1 MILGICGGTCSGKTT
16 LANELKNWLGED
28 KAVII
33 DQDSY
38 YKDRSSMSKAERA
51 EINYDHPDAIEFD
64 LLVKHLELL
73 KNKHSINKPKY
84 NFKTHTR
91 LFETEEI
98 KSKKIIIVEGILI
111 FSNKILKSLIDIK
124 IALDIDAELRLV
136 RRIKRDILERG
147 RAMEDILEQY
157 MNTVKPMFD
166 EYVQP
171 SFNQVDLI
179 FKNNDI
185 DFQIKEIGKL
195 VTSDK

>member
-1 MILGICGGTCSGKTT
+1 MIIGICGGTCSGKTT
-16 LANELKNWLGED
+16 LANELLNWLGED
-28 KAVII
+28 KAAII

-38 YKDRSSMSKAERA
+38 YKDRSTLTTTERA
-51 EINYDHPDAIEFD
+51 ELNYDHPDSIEFE
-64 LLVKHLELL
+64 LLIKHLELL
-73 KNKHSINKPKY
+73 KNKQPINKPKY
-84 NFKTHTR
+84 DFKTHTR
-91 LFETEEI
+91 LHETEEI

>member
-1 MILGICGGTCSGKTT
+1 MIIGICGGTCSGKTT
-16 LANELKNWLGED
+16 LANELLKWLGED

-38 YKDRSSMSKAERA
+38 YKDRSTLTTTERA
-51 EINYDHPDAIEFD
+51 EINYDHPDSIEFD
-64 LLVKHLELL
+64 LLIKHLEQL
-73 KNKHSINKPKY
+73 KNNQSINKPKY

-91 LFETEEI
+91 LHETEEI

-111 FSNKILKSLIDIK
+111 FSNKVLKSLIDIK
-124 IALDIDAELRLV
+124 IALDIDAELRLA
-136 RRIKRDILERG
+136 RRIKRDISERG
-147 RAMEDILEQY
+147 RTMEDILEQY

-166 EYVQP
+166 EYVYP

-185 DFQIKEIGKL
+185 DFQINNIAKRI
-195 VTSDK
+195 DRI

>member
-73 KNKHSINKPKY
+73 KNRQSINKPKY

-166 EYVQP
+166 EYVYP
-171 SFNQVDLI
+171 SFNQSDLI
-179 FKNNDI
+179 FKYNDI
-185 DFQIKEIGKL
+185 DLQISEIAKRIGGIY
-195 VTSDK
+195 

>member
-73 KNKHSINKPKY
+73 KNRQSINKPKY

-91 LFETEEI
+91 LFESEEI

-166 EYVQP
+166 EYVYP
-171 SFNQVDLI
+171 SFNPVDLI
-179 FKNNDI
+179 FNNNDI
-185 DFQIKEIGKL
+185 ESQILEISKRME
-195 VTSDK
+195 SDE

>member
-1 MILGICGGTCSGKTT
+1 VIIGICGGTCSGKTT
-16 LANELKNWLGED
+16 LANELRDWLGED

-73 KNKHSINKPKY
+73 KNNQSINKPKY

-98 KSKKIIIVEGILI
+98 KPKKIIIVEGILI

-166 EYVQP
+166 EYVYP
-171 SFNQVDLI
+171 SFNQVDLM
-179 FKNNDI
+179 FKNNEI
-185 DFQIKEIGKL
+185 DSQILEIGKL
-195 VTSDK
+195 VISDK